1 MSDKSFKMYP
11 IGYAKM
17 KKTLKTHFWFP
28 IGYKFVSKQGC
39 FSPKTEFIPPDLD
52 Q

>member
-1 MSDKSFKMYP
+1 MSDKSFKIYP

-28 IGYKFVSKQGC
+28 IGYKFVSKQGY
-39 FSPKTEFIPPDLD
+39 FSPQMETIPPDLD